1 MKIKTLALF
10 VSAMLSTGAIASTQQ
25 SALEQRLNQLEQ
37 RLQAAE
43 QRASSAEAEIQQLKS
58 QPSPPQAIATATT
71 TAPVAVVSEQSVN
84 TTTDNQSP
92 KLTLSGYGDLKIYGD
107 VEFNMDAASRSN
119 GLTSV
124 RHSANTDWANGNNE
138 RWDIN
143 GRILLG
149 FDGYRRMQNGN
160 FAGFTVQPLADLSG
174 KMNLDDAAFFFGHEN
189 DWKVKVGR
197 FEAYDMFPLNQDTFV
212 EYSGNTAN
220 DLYGDGYGY
229 IYMMK
234 EGRGRSDTG
243 GNFTLS
249 KNIDNW
255 YFELNTLLENGT
267 SMYQDK
273 SYHGNEM
280 VNDKNVAY
288 LRPVIAWSKDSISV
302 AAAMEAQVVDNAYGY
317 EGADGQTVDQS
328 SRTGYGLTM
337 TWNGMKNNPDNG
349 VVASLSTAYMDAAD
363 ETDFTAGVNALW
375 QNFELGYIYAHND
388 IDKFDVTNAIENCDN
403 DCWITNAGTYDIN
416 TIHSSYLFPNV
427 MGMKNFNIYLGTYV
441 SWVDADNDASEDSDN
456 TRYGGRVRFKYYF

>member
-1 MKIKTLALF
+1 MKIKLTALLVGLALSS
-10 VSAMLSTGAIASTQQ
+10 SALAVNTESSN
-25 SALEQRLNQLEQ
+25 SLEQRLNQLEQ
-37 RLQAAE
+37 RLAAAE
-43 QRASSAEAEIQQLKS
+43 MRAANAEAQIQQIKA
-58 QPSPPQAIATATT
+58 PPPVTA
-71 TAPVAVVSEQSVN
+71 TAPVAVVSEQSVSSKA
-84 TTTDNQSP
+84 DNQSP

-124 RHSANTDWANGNNE
+124 RTSANDNWADGNNE

-149 FDGYRRMQNGN
+149 FDGYRRMDDGK
-160 FAGFTVQPLADLSG
+160 FAGFSVQPLADLTGS
-174 KMNLDDAAFFFGHEN
+174 MNLDDAAFFFGHEN
-189 DWKVKVGR
+189 DWKIKVGR

-229 IYMMK
+229 MYMMK
-234 EGRGRSDTG
+234 EGRGRSDSG
-243 GNFTLS
+243 GSFLMS

-255 YFELNTLLENGT
+255 YFEFNTLLEDGT
-267 SMYQDK
+267 SLYQDMN
-273 SYHGNEM
+273 YHGSEL
-280 VNDKNVAY
+280 VKDKNVAY
-288 LRPVIAWSKDSISV
+288 LRPVIAWSEGAFSA

-317 EGADGQTVDQS
+317 KDANGQMVDQS

-337 TWNGMKNNPDNG
+337 TWNGQKNDPDNG

-375 QNFELGYIYAHND
+375 QRFELGYIFAHND
-388 IDKFDVTNAIENCDN
+388 IDKFNVTNAVENCDS
-403 DCWITNAGTYDIN
+403 DCWITNAGTYNIH

-427 MGMKNFNIYLGTYV
+427 MGMNNFNIYLGTYV
-441 SWVDADNDASEDSDN
+441 SWVNADNASSEGSDN

>member
-1 MKIKTLALF
+1 MKITTLALF
-10 VSAMLSTGAIASTQQ
+10 IAAFFSNSTIASTNE
-25 SALEQRLNQLEQ
+25 SALEQRLNQLEK
-37 RLQAAE
+37 RLIAAE
-43 QRASSAEAEIQQLKS
+43 NRAASAEAEIQKMKA
-58 QPSPPQAIATATT
+58 PSPVAA

-84 TTTDNQSP
+84 SKADNQSP
-92 KLTLSGYGDLKIYGD
+92 KLSLSGYGDVKIYGD
-107 VEFNMDAASRSN
+107 VEFNMDAASHSN

-124 RHSANTDWANGNNE
+124 RRSANTNWADGTNE

-149 FDGYRRMQNGN
+149 FDGYRRMDDGH
-160 FAGFTVQPLADLSG
+160 FAGFTAQPLANLTG
-174 KMNLDDAAFFFGHEN
+174 HMNLDDAAFFFGHEN
-189 DWKVKVGR
+189 DWKIKVGR

-220 DLYGDGYGY
+220 NLYGDGYGY

-243 GNFTLS
+243 GNFMLS

-255 YFELNTLLENGT
+255 YFELNTLLEDGT
-267 SMYQDK
+267 SLYQDK

-280 VNDKNVAY
+280 QKDKNVAY
-288 LRPVIAWSKDSISV
+288 IRPVISWSEGAFSA

-317 EGADGQTVDQS
+317 KDANGQMVNQS
-328 SRTGYGLTM
+328 NRTGYGLTM
-337 TWNGMKNNPDNG
+337 TWNGQKSDPDNG
-349 VVASLSTAYMDAAD
+349 IVANFNTAYLDAED

-375 QNFELGYIYAHND
+375 QRFELGYIYAHND
-388 IDKFDVTNAIENCDN
+388 IDKFDVTNALENCDS
-403 DCWITNAGTYDIN
+403 DCWITNAGTYDIH

-441 SWVDADNDASEDSDN
+441 SWVSADQDSSDDSDN